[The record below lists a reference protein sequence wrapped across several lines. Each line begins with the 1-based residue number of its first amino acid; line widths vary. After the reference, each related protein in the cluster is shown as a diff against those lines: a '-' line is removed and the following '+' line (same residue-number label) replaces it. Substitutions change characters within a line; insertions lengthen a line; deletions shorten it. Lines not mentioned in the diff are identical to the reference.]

1 MFTSRSEYR
10 LSLRADNADERLTDI
25 GIEAG
30 IVKKERKDKWVKKK
44 KDLSNLRKKL
54 KSLKNFSK

>member
-25 GIEAG
+25 GISHG
-30 IVKKERKDKWVKKK
+30 LVKKKKRFMDKKK
-44 KDLSNLRKKL
+44 KDLLNLRKKL
-54 KSLKNFSK
+54 KT